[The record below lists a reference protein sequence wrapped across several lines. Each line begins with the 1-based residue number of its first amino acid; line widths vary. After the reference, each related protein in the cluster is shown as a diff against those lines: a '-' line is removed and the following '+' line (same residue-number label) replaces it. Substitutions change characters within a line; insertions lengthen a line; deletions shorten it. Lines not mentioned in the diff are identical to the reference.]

1 MNKKLVALKIG
12 KSPST
17 ALGVHGKQGNGNG
30 KDYGH
35 FKKIGTRSEQLI
47 PLDDGEISHF

>member
-30 KDYGH
+30 KDYG
-35 FKKIGTRSEQLI
+35 TSRRSEHDQ
-47 PLDDGEISHF
+47 SS